1 MWFGKIGERQG
12 LDHSVSFRIG
22 KKNSIFLS
30 RHCGILEARI
40 LVFLQDK
47 YGSSVNSGWV
57 DNGKREYWK

>member
-40 LVFLQDK
+40 LKKIFFYVPI
-47 YGSSVNSGWV
+47 GVST
-57 DNGKREYWK
+57 R